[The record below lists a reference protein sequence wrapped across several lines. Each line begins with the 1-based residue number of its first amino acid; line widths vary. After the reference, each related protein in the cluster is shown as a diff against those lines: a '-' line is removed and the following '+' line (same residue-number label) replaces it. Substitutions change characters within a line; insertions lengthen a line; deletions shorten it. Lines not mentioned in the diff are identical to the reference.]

1 MIVLMTSFLWMINT
15 TVMIVMMM
23 ARVTVMMM
31 MMMMMMVMMTK
42 MTVIIG
48 TSGNC
53 TSAVGADK
61 TEIFV
66 ATLEL
71 LSKLDFFEI
80 IFKSFPSIDW
90 KYGSADQKVAFCT
103 KLL

>member
-1 MIVLMTSFLWMINT
+1 MIIT
-15 TVMIVMMM
+15 TVMMK

-31 MMMMMMVMMTK
+31 MVMMTM
-42 MTVIIG
+42 MTMMVIIG

-80 IFKSFPSIDW
+80 ILKSFPSIDW
-90 KYGSADQKVAFCT
+90 KFG
-103 KLL
+103 

>member
-1 MIVLMTSFLWMINT
+1 MIIT
-15 TVMIVMMM
+15 TVMMK

-31 MMMMMMVMMTK
+31 MVMMTM
-42 MTVIIG
+42 MTMMVIIG

-80 IFKSFPSIDW
+80 ILKSFPSIDW

>member
-1 MIVLMTSFLWMINT
+1 MMIT

-31 MMMMMMVMMTK
+31 KMMMMTMMT

-80 IFKSFPSIDW
+80 ILKSFPSIDW

>member
-1 MIVLMTSFLWMINT
+1 MIITTMVTVL
-15 TVMIVMMM
+15 IVMMM
-23 ARVTVMMM
+23 ARVT
-31 MMMMMMVMMTK
+31 MMVMMTTMMVMMTT

-80 IFKSFPSIDW
+80 ILKSFPSIDW
-90 KYGSADQKVAFCT
+90 KFG
-103 KLL
+103 